1 MNAGSQPA
9 TRGRQDRILLLQIL
23 IVLLALS
30 GIAGP
35 AHAREA
41 VTAQDSLV
49 LLPDGVTTP
58 RPVLIL
64 LPFTGGDAQRLHD
77 WRYGELLPELA
88 EELGLILV
96 IPSGA
101 GSTAN
106 YASSEAWTRTLEDY
120 GHRIAAD
127 ADEVVR
133 HHGGDARRIVL
144 AGYSMGGDLAWA
156 LPLRDP
162 ERYAGAIVM
171 GSRTSYRDKP
181 ALERLAARGF
191 RYFLFMGEHENG
203 ARIAGM
209 AAARTALLGARLE
222 FRNGSAAEA
231 HIPAPP
237 EVFEQAL
244 RYVLEAAAGR
254 ATVTYAPVPAAPVA
268 REAAG
273 AAILP
278 MPPPC
283 ALRPFLDE
291 SEEIARIGYRDAR
304 GTQVIAPAYSSDSK
318 AFVGGFAEVW
328 RASDAAH
335 GHIDCQ
341 GRFIATEEFG
351 PQPFS
356 EGLAR
361 SAANGR
367 VGYVNVRG
375 DLVIPRRYDGAGRF
389 CSGVAQVGQ
398 GCNSFRH
405 GGALDLDACRVS
417 YFIDQRGQR
426 VAPPQPRPDPETCGR
441 DGAQDEA
448 EDEAAEE
455 ADESEDDEEAWDDE
469 EEEEEDEEEDEPITP

>member
-9 TRGRQDRILLLQIL
+9 MQDRWNRWPLLLWLLIILLTL
-23 IVLLALS
+23 
-30 GIAGP
+30 AGP

-133 HHGGDARRIVL
+133 RHGGDARRIVL

-191 RYFLFMGEHENG
+191 RYFLFMGEHENP

-209 AAARTALLGARLE
+209 AAARAALQSARME

-244 RYVLEAAAGR
+244 RYVLEAAAGQ
-254 ATVTYAPVPAAPVA
+254 TVVRDVAVPAAPVA
-268 REAAG
+268 RENAG

-278 MPPPC
+278 LPPPC
-283 ALRPFLDE
+283 PLQAFLDE

-318 AFVGGFAEVW
+318 GFVGGFAEVW

-375 DLVIPRRYDGAGRF
+375 ELVIPHRYDGAGRF

-441 DGAQDEA
+441 DGTQDEA
-448 EDEAAEE
+448 TEEADE
-455 ADESEDDEEAWDDE
+455 ADESEDDEAAWDDE
-469 EEEEEDEEEDEPITP
+469 EEEEDEDEPITP